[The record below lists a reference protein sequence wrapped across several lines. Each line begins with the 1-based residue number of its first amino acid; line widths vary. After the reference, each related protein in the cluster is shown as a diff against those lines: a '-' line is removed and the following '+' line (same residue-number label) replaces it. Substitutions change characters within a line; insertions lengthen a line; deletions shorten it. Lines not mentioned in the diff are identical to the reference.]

1 MGGAKPAGGQPGLG
15 DGESEI
21 LTRGRGFGRGFGA
34 TVAFAEVVDVGAIE
48 TLTVGFAVV
57 FAVAFAVAFEVGD
70 GVGLF
75 VAASA
80 VLPEIVTANM
90 RKIATFFNRAPT

>member
-15 DGESEI
+15 DGETEI

-34 TVAFAEVVDVGAIE
+34 TVAFAEVVDVGDIE
-48 TLTVGFAVV
+48 TLTVG

>member
-1 MGGAKPAGGQPGLG
+1 VVVFA
-15 DGESEI
+15 E
-21 LTRGRGFGRGFGA
+21 TVV
-34 TVAFAEVVDVGAIE
+34 VAFTGLFRVDVGATE
-48 TLTVGFAVV
+48 TLTVG

-80 VLPEIVTANM
+80 VLPEIAIANK

>member
-1 MGGAKPAGGQPGLG
+1 
-15 DGESEI
+15 

-48 TLTVGFAVV
+48 TLTAG

>member
-1 MGGAKPAGGQPGLG
+1 MIRGL
-15 DGESEI
+15 
-21 LTRGRGFGRGFGA
+21 GFGRGFG
-34 TVAFAEVVDVGAIE
+34 
-48 TLTVGFAVV
+48 FAVV
-57 FAVAFAVAFEVGD
+57 FAETVVVGFAVAFAVAFEVGD

-80 VLPEIVTANM
+80 VLPEIVIANM

>member
-1 MGGAKPAGGQPGLG
+1 M
-15 DGESEI
+15 
-21 LTRGRGFGRGFGA
+21 TRGRGFGRGFGA
-34 TVAFAEVVDVGAIE
+34 TVAFAEVVDVGDIE

-57 FAVAFAVAFEVGD
+57 FAVAFEVGD

-80 VLPEIVTANM
+80 VLPEIAIANN

>member
-21 LTRGRGFGRGFGA
+21 LTRGRGLGRGFGA
-34 TVAFAEVVDVGAIE
+34 TVAFAEVVDVGATE
-48 TLTVGFAVV
+48 TLTVG